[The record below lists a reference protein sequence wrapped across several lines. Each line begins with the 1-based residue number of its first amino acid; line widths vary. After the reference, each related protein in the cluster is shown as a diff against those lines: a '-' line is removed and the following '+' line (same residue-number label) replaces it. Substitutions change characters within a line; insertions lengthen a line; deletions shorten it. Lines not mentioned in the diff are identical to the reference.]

1 MFDVGNN
8 SGNKSS
14 VSNFTFSSP
23 SIGSLT
29 EGVLVVTVQ
38 ARGASSDA
46 DLRVSSITHNG
57 NALTYATNKL
67 VSGSPSSTSLNVEA
81 WYILAPTSGVH
92 NIVVTFVGTV
102 DVAVAYASSYSGINQ
117 TTPINATAGS
127 GTFAGT
133 NNVTLCNITTTVDNC
148 TLVDAL
154 YNKIG
159 TSLTKDSSQT
169 LISAE
174 LFPNGGGDT
183 ADASYKE
190 GVSIGS
196 NSMSWL
202 YTGQDSDAQVVIAL
216 APSATGALPSVSTTS
231 VTSITTTSASLQ
243 GSIGS
248 IGDSAVTIRGFDY
261 GVTPESDKVS
271 STTGSY
277 STGAY
282 SQTVTGL
289 NIGTTYYYRAFATNS
304 IGTSYGDWLTFTT
317 TSSQYSITIDGNV
330 RTGDILNQT
339 LVIEDVLNDKQNTCS
354 FALVDLSGNG
364 IPSEDQEIIITGID
378 GVKLF
383 AGYIVKIDIA
393 KKGMGMV
400 TAYIECVDYVRLFDR
415 NLVHKSYTAMTDSA
429 IIEDIVSTYCS
440 GLDITTDN
448 VTTGV
453 TINQISFNYV
463 QPSQALR
470 RICDLTG
477 RNWFIDYDKD
487 IHYFPT
493 TTDVSPFNIDSSN
506 NEYSS
511 LKITKNSTQIKNR
524 IYVRGGTE
532 LSDPTTYS
540 VKGDGIATKFPI
552 PDKPH
557 NVSITINGVSKT
569 LGIKNI
575 DTSGYDWYL
584 NFQEKYV
591 EQDSGGIV
599 LTTTDSLVL
608 TYEYDIPILVAQE
621 NPTSI
626 AEHGVQEFAIFDKSI
641 STTTS
646 ARDRATAEL
655 TDYANRLIEG
665 SFQTY
670 TTGFK
675 SGQYININLTEY
687 DVNADY
693 IVQKVIGRSLGSGVY
708 VYDVSIASA
717 KTMGIIRFLIEL
729 LEANKN
735 LIELDENEVVDELF
749 SLTDALL
756 SDSLIDSLTI
766 DSMGA
771 YATWCTDSL
780 DSSPITRAVW
790 NLWQWG

>member
-81 WYILAPTSGVH
+81 WYILAPTSGVN

-675 SGQYININLTEY
+675 SGQYININLSEY